1 MTTPT
6 RLWVK
11 IARFLEALE
20 GMDDPMENHLFSLEK
35 RIEKIEHDL
44 DCLEAQQRLRSGGAL
59 PGYATAEP
67 IVRSL

>member
-1 MTTPT
+1 MTTAT
-6 RLWVK
+6 RLRVK

-20 GMDDPMENHLFSLEK
+20 GMDDPMENYLFSLEK

-44 DCLEAQQRLRSGGAL
+44 DCLEVQQRLRSGGAL